1 MFLLECLASVITCA
15 FVWRGEK
22 KKEFKKKKLFI
33 NTRGLP
39 IVNRKLPGMCCFL
52 YLVCLKKLT
61 RPIKLILLLY
71 KTRSFLKS
79 LCPVVSYLPARPR
92 RQVLHNE
99 SVVSPHWRA
108 ISAEATNTSTALITF
123 SLRSTDPVNAST
135 SESAFVPE
143 NTAGVSSRSP
153 STLGFCKYLSLLQR

>member
-1 MFLLECLASVITCA
+1 
-15 FVWRGEK
+15 
-22 KKEFKKKKLFI
+22 
-33 NTRGLP
+33 
-39 IVNRKLPGMCCFL
+39 MCCFL

-123 SLRSTDPVNAST
+123 SVRSTDPVNAST
-135 SESAFVPE
+135 SGSAFVPE

-153 STLGFCKYLSLLQR
+153 STLGFCKYLSLLQEVKLNTGQSYFSVVH